1 MAMEDL
7 LDRIEINP
15 KIMGGKPVIR
25 GTRVTVEAI
34 LRRLAE
40 GLSIEEILEDYPYLS
55 IEDIKAALIYAVKV
69 LEKHKILVRHE

>member
-1 MAMEDL
+1 MEDL
-7 LDRIEINP
+7 LDRIEVNP
-15 KIMGGKPVIR
+15 RVMGGKPVIR

-69 LEKHKILVRHE
+69 LEKHRILVHHG